1 MWRTLSAFIFSSKHL
16 MLRSIKLAWR
26 NVLNDRQFSI
36 LNIAGLSTGLACSLL
51 IFLWVRDERSIDKFH
66 EKDNRLYQVIKT
78 SNNDDG
84 TVDVH
89 ITTPAI
95 MASSMKADLPEVD
108 YSVSVVIEREKG
120 LIATGDKMIKAA
132 PRYAGK
138 DFFDVFTYHL
148 LDGNVSSVLSDE
160 QGVVL
165 SDKLA
170 ISLFNATSGIVGKT
184 ITWKSEEGLNG
195 VYKITGVFRSP
206 PSNASDQFDVLFSFE
221 HYYNVFRDKYGLDK
235 WMSNNPSTY
244 LVLKEGVEINA
255 FNDKIKDY
263 SRRKML
269 ASEGPENL
277 KWEGAMFAQKYS
289 DRYLYNQYENGKIAG
304 GRIAYVRL
312 FTLIAIIILVI
323 ASINFMN
330 LATAKAASR
339 IREAGIRKL
348 VGAHRGLLISRYI
361 GESTF
366 MAFLALALAVAI
378 VYTMLPQFRR
388 ITGKD
393 LHLIFDVQSIAIFAG
408 ITLATGILSGS
419 YPAIYLTSF
428 RPAWVLNK
436 SMLISG
442 GQSAF
447 RKGLVVCQFTLSIV
461 FIISVIVVYRQM
473 KLVQEKNLGFEKKNI
488 ITFTTEGRARDEMPA
503 FLTELRKVPGVIH
516 CSGMDGTLTG
526 EHSGGGGVDWEGK
539 TQGIEFD
546 GFYVNTDWLETFA
559 VPLVEGRTFRST
571 DSTGVLFNETAIRMM
586 GLKNPLGKRMLMWG
600 KECRVIGIIKDFNY
614 ESLYYKP
621 GPLFLRYDPTNNNV
635 VVKIDAASI
644 APTIERVK
652 AMYGRFNSGIA
663 FDFKFIDDDFD
674 KLYASEQRVSV
685 LSGYF
690 AALAILISCL
700 GLFGLSA
707 FTAQKRQKEIGVRKV
722 LGASVQQ
729 IMLMLSGNFLK
740 LVIVALVIAFPLS
753 WYIMNEWLMNF
764 QYRIDLGAD
773 IFLYA
778 SAGVLLITLCTVSF
792 QALKASLANPVRSLR
807 TE

>member
-1 MWRTLSAFIFSSKHL
+1 

-66 EKDNRLYQVIKT
+66 ARDSRLYQVIKT

-89 ITTPAI
+89 VTTPAI

-108 YSVSVVIEREKG
+108 YSVSVVIEEEKG
-120 LIATGDKMIKAA
+120 LIGTGDKTIKAA
-132 PRYAGK
+132 PRFAGRN
-138 DFFDVFTYHL
+138 FFNVFSYHL
-148 LDGNVSSVLSDE
+148 LDGNVTSALSDE
-160 QGVVL
+160 NGVML

-170 ISLFNATSGIVGKT
+170 LSLFNTTNGIVGKT
-184 ITWKSEEGLNG
+184 ITWKSKEALNG
-195 VYKITGVFRSP
+195 VYKVTGVFQSP
-206 PSNASDQFDVLFSFE
+206 PSNASDQFDVVFSFE

-244 LVLKEGVEINA
+244 LVLKDGVDINA
-255 FNDKIKDY
+255 FNNKIKDY
-263 SRRKML
+263 SRQKML
-269 ASEGPENL
+269 AAEGPENL
-277 KWEGAMFAQKYS
+277 KWEGPMFLQKYS
-289 DRYLYNQYENGKIAG
+289 DRYLYNQYDNGKISG

-330 LATAKAASR
+330 LATAKATAR

-348 VGAHRGLLISRYI
+348 VGAHRGSLIGRYI
-361 GESTF
+361 GESAF

-378 VYTMLPQFRR
+378 IYALLPQFRR

-393 LHLIFDVQSIAIFAG
+393 LHLIFDFQSIAIFIG
-408 ITLATGILSGS
+408 ITLATGVLSGS

-428 RPAWVLNK
+428 RPSWVLNK
-436 SMLISG
+436 SMLLSG

-447 RKGLVVCQFTLSIV
+447 RRGLVVCQFALSII

-473 KLVQEKNLGFEKKNI
+473 KLVQEKNLGFEKNNI
-488 ITFTTEGRARDEMPA
+488 ITFTTEGRVRDEMPA
-503 FLTELRKVPGVIH
+503 FLTELRKIPGVIH

-586 GLKNPLGKRMLMWG
+586 GLKNPLGKRIVMWG
-600 KECRVIGIIKDFNY
+600 KECHVIGILKDFHY
-614 ESLYYKP
+614 ESLYHKP
-621 GPLFLRYDPTNNNV
+621 GPLFIRYKPINSNV
-635 VVKIDAASI
+635 VVKIDAASVG
-644 APTIERVK
+644 PTIERIK
-652 AMYGRFNSGIA
+652 AMYRGFNNGIA

-729 IMLMLSGNFLK
+729 IVLMLSGSFLK
-740 LVIVALVIAFPLS
+740 LVIIALLIAFPLS
-753 WYIMNEWLMNF
+753 WYIMNKWLMDF
-764 QYRIDLGAD
+764 QYRIELGSD

-778 SAGVLLITLCTVSF
+778 SAGVLLITICTISF
-792 QALKASLANPVRSLR
+792 QAIKASLANPVKSLK